1 MQLLRL
7 APGPDGIALAVH
19 GGAGDRVEP
28 LDGPDAYHAGLRAA
42 VLAGEQ
48 VLRAGGPAIDAVCA
62 AVTVL
67 EDDELFNAGRG
78 AALTAQGTAELD
90 AAIMTG
96 EGRAGAVTGCRN
108 VRNPVLAARAVL
120 ERTPHVL
127 MVAPDD
133 LLMTEWGLEQVP
145 NSYFVS
151 DRRRRELERVRSA
164 AVDGPG
170 VDGTRHGTVGAVA
183 RDAQGRLA
191 AATSTGGVSNQL
203 PGRVGDAPVIGAGTF
218 AADGT
223 VAVSCTG
230 QGEYF
235 LRGVVAYDISARIS
249 YLGAPLEQAVRDAV
263 TAKLD
268 ATGGSGGLIAAGH
281 DGSVVIAF
289 NSNAMFRGH
298 LTDGEPATYV

>member
-7 APGPDGIALAVH
+7 APDPDGIALAVH

-42 VLAGEQ
+42 VQAGER
-48 VLRAGGPAIDAVCA
+48 VLRAGGPAVDAVCA
-62 AVTVL
+62 AVTAL
-67 EDDELFNAGRG
+67 EDNELFNAGRG
-78 AALTAQGTAELD
+78 AALTTDGTVELD
-90 AAIMTG
+90 AALMTG
-96 EGRAGAVTGCRN
+96 DGRAGAVAGCRT
-108 VRNPVLAARAVL
+108 VRNPVFAARAVL

-133 LLMTEWGLEQVP
+133 GLLTEWGLEQVP
-145 NSYFVS
+145 NSYFVT
-151 DRRRRELERVRSA
+151 DRRVRELERVRSA
-164 AVDGPG
+164 TAG
-170 VDGTRHGTVGAVA
+170 GTRHGTVGAVA
-183 RDAQGRLA
+183 RDAHGRLA

-203 PGRVGDAPVIGAGTF
+203 PGRVGDAPIVGAGTY

-235 LRGVVAYDISARIS
+235 LRGVVAYDISARMS
-249 YLGAPLEQAVRDAV
+249 YLGASLEQAVRDTFA
-263 TAKLD
+263 AKLD

-298 LTDGEPATYV
+298 LTDGEPATFV

>member
-42 VLAGEQ
+42 VRAGER
-48 VLRAGGPAIDAVCA
+48 VLRAGGPAVDAVCA
-62 AVTVL
+62 AVTAL
-67 EDDELFNAGRG
+67 EDNELFNAGRG
-78 AALTAQGTAELD
+78 AALTSQGTAELD
-90 AAIMTG
+90 AAVMTG
-96 EGRAGAVTGCRN
+96 DGRAGAVAGCRN
-108 VRNPVLAARAVL
+108 VRNPVFAARAVL

-133 LLMTEWGLEQVP
+133 RLLTEWGLEQVP
-145 NSYFVS
+145 NSYFVT
-151 DRRRRELERVRSA
+151 DRRLRELDRVRSA
-164 AVDGPG
+164 AA
-170 VDGTRHGTVGAVA
+170 DGTRHGTVGAVA
-183 RDAQGRLA
+183 RDARGRLA

-203 PGRVGDAPVIGAGTF
+203 PGRVGDAPVVGAGTY
-218 AADGT
+218 AAEDT

-235 LRGVVAYDISARIS
+235 LRGVVAYDISARMS
-249 YLGAPLEQAVRDAV
+249 YLGADLERAVRETVA
-263 TAKLD
+263 AKLD
-268 ATGGSGGLIAAGH
+268 AAGGSGGLIAAGH

-298 LTDGEPATYV
+298 LTDGEPATFV

>member
-28 LDGPDAYHAGLRAA
+28 LDGPDAYHAGLREA
-42 VLAGEQ
+42 VRAGER
-48 VLRAGGPAIDAVCA
+48 VLRAGGPAVDAVCA
-62 AVTVL
+62 AVTAL
-67 EDDELFNAGRG
+67 EDNELFNAGRG
-78 AALTAQGTAELD
+78 AALTSQGTAELD
-90 AAIMTG
+90 AAVMTG
-96 EGRAGAVTGCRN
+96 DGRAGAVAGCRN
-108 VRNPVLAARAVL
+108 VRNPVFAARAVL

-133 LLMTEWGLEQVP
+133 RLLTQWELEQVP
-145 NSYFVS
+145 NSYFVT
-151 DRRRRELERVRSA
+151 DRRLRELERVRSA
-164 AVDGPG
+164 GAE
-170 VDGTRHGTVGAVA
+170 GTRHGTVGAVA
-183 RDAQGRLA
+183 RDAHGRLA

-203 PGRVGDAPVIGAGTF
+203 PGRVGDAPIVGAGTY
-218 AADGT
+218 AADDT

-235 LRGVVAYDISARIS
+235 LRGVVAYDISARMS
-249 YLGAPLEQAVRDAV
+249 YLGADLEQAVRAAV
-263 TAKLD
+263 ATKLD
-268 ATGGSGGLIAAGH
+268 GTGGSGGLIAAGH

-298 LTDGEPATYV
+298 MTGGEPASFV